1 MHTKF
6 LKFEVYESFHFQL
19 NVLGMRHGQE
29 FSIISSEKH
38 DSLKTA
44 DTEHIEILNFC
55 KCDLFLTR
63 AWENN

>member
-6 LKFEVYESFHFQL
+6 LKFEVYESLHFQL

-29 FSIISSEKH
+29 LVVNKR